1 MWLITKFFLF
11 FRPWEFQFDTD
22 AWRRRCKSRIFNII
36 FNVCNCFISLIFI
49 FHFVYLKIKMFGLF
63 KICFKSIRVYG
74 FSLNISPTANQGLSL
89 LNISHVMRKS
99 GRVDEA
105 IETEILLGLSMLSQR
120 KYIQASEIL
129 KKCSKHFLL
138 QYQQT
143 T

>member
-1 MWLITKFFLF
+1 
-11 FRPWEFQFDTD
+11 
-22 AWRRRCKSRIFNII
+22 
-36 FNVCNCFISLIFI
+36 
-49 FHFVYLKIKMFGLF
+49 MFGLF

-74 FSLNISPTANQGLSL
+74 FSLNVSPTANQGLSL

-143 T
+143 TQG